1 MCNPSAVV
9 VTVQGME
16 LIEAAGAEFQRIL
29 RLVPAE
35 AWDLPTP
42 SNMSVRELVGHVVS
56 GNRLTTALLSGASR
70 EDARAARAGDL
81 LGADPVAAVI
91 DSSQAQ
97 ASAFAATPPRQIVQG
112 PRGEITAEHFLRF
125 RLIDLVVHGWDL
137 LRAAGLEETL
147 DPSLVASLAALV
159 EPHLDEL
166 VATGAYGDGPSG
178 ALDADASPQ
187 TRLLDGLGRR
197 V

>member
-1 MCNPSAVV
+1 
-9 VTVQGME
+9 ME

-42 SNMSVRELVGHVVS
+42 SDMSVRELVGHVVS

-81 LGADPVAAVI
+81 LGADPMAAVI

-97 ASAFAATPPRQIVQG
+97 ASAFAATPPGRIVQG
-112 PRGEITAEHFLRF
+112 PRGEITAEDFLRF

-147 DPSLVASLAALV
+147 NPSLVASLATLV

-178 ALDADASPQ
+178 TLDADASPQ